1 MNVKDKPVYELKV
14 YAPDM
19 LCLMRTEKI
28 NPRIEG
34 LPPTH
39 VYSIIMNPKE
49 IKDILKVLNDNAD
62 KK

>member
-1 MNVKDKPVYELKV
+1 
-14 YAPDM
+14 M

-49 IKDILKVLNDNAD
+49 IKDILKVLNDYAD